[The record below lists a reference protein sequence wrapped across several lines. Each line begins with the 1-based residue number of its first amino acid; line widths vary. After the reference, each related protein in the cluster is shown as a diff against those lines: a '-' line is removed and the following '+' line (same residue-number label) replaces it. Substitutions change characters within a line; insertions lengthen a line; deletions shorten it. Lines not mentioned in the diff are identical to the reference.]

1 MDQLNLF
8 DEINPKSFAVIFCSC
23 IMKDQLGVIWERQ
36 EIVSTNLTKDA
47 AEILAKRKNEEL
59 ISGKSDYYKVVEMRC
74 VNFLVV

>member
-1 MDQLNLF
+1 
-8 DEINPKSFAVIFCSC
+8 
-23 IMKDQLGVIWERQ
+23 MKDQLGVIWERQ